1 MMDFPA
7 KFDYWRVMSMRTGTK
22 MEWWP
27 SHCGQRS
34 GMTSIADFDDTFHWG
49 VTIWVANYHSLGG
62 TPNFNQL
69 GCSNLGLTL
78 HSGKPQQ
85 QGMFDWCGSPIIYH
99 YLSLLFGD
107 KWKKTG
113 MYRMILFIL
122 CHPFPDPFFCHR
134 HPKILGSILPP
145 WLPDFRNIPKKAGVL
160 PNNLVGGWPTPLKNM
175 SSSMGRIIPY
185 IMENKIHVW

>member
-1 MMDFPA
+1 
-7 KFDYWRVMSMRTGTK
+7 
-22 MEWWP
+22 
-27 SHCGQRS
+27 
-34 GMTSIADFDDTFHWG
+34 MTSIADFDDTFHWG

-85 QGMFDWCGSPIIYH
+85 QGMFAWCGSRIIYH

-122 CHPFPDPFFCHR
+122 CHPFPDPWIFATV
-134 HPKILGSILPP
+134 PKFSEVPSMTSRLP
-145 WLPDFRNIPKKAGVL
+145 KH
-160 PNNLVGGWPTPLKNM
+160 LVGGWPTPLKNDGVRQWEGL
-175 SSSMGRIIPY
+175 SHILW
-185 IMENKIHVW
+185 KIKFMLETTNQ